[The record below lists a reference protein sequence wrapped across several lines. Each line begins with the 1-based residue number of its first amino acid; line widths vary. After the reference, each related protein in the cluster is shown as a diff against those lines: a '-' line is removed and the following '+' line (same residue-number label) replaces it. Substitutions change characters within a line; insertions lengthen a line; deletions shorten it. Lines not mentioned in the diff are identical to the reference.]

1 VGTSTGLRINE
12 MALPPTVAVAA
23 NALAE
28 RLEAGETDEA
38 LIVELAEL
46 GQIRQKDL
54 NDHRANGAVFTPY
67 SIAEELV
74 REVGINVED
83 SVCDPSVGPG
93 VFLLAAAEHKYRQ
106 GEKVPSIIKNLRG
119 IDIDPV
125 TIEVARTTL
134 QLWAFWRGQEWLPV
148 DQLVVGDALLDMPVD
163 WYGHCDV
170 VIGNPPFLGQLKSET
185 ARDSIRA
192 ETLKERFGSCYTA
205 YLDESMLFLLLGVE
219 LSSENGRVALILPAS
234 LLGSNSSRLAREW
247 IDQRLPLKDLWVGG
261 RSVFEVAAVEVV
273 APILRERQS
282 RNCRVVSHES
292 RKTIEIPTVAD
303 GQWSRL
309 LAALNGTPVVNL
321 DGGEVLSDQA
331 SVTADFRDA
340 YYWLAERVM
349 ESDGEDLRPKL
360 ATVGLIDPFR
370 FMHGQV
376 QTRFAKQK
384 FDRPVI
390 EIERDPPPKLSKWL
404 DKKLVPKLL
413 VATQT
418 RIVECYADSN
428 GGLLPSTPL
437 LSVIP
442 AKETQL
448 WHLMAAIASPGAS
461 AWLACI
467 AAGTGLSQTTIRIRA
482 SMLANLPLPLPS
494 ENWDEGAYLAR
505 KIQEET
511 PGEQIYIR
519 FGEVMNQAYNA
530 PSDALLAWWLER
542 LQKKQP

>member
-1 VGTSTGLRINE
+1 

-292 RKTIEIPTVAD
+292 RKTIEIPAVAD

-360 ATVGLIDPFR
+360 AT
-370 FMHGQV
+370 
-376 QTRFAKQK
+376 
-384 FDRPVI
+384 
-390 EIERDPPPKLSKWL
+390 
-404 DKKLVPKLL
+404 
-413 VATQT
+413 
-418 RIVECYADSN
+418 
-428 GGLLPSTPL
+428 
-437 LSVIP
+437 
-442 AKETQL
+442 
-448 WHLMAAIASPGAS
+448 
-461 AWLACI
+461 
-467 AAGTGLSQTTIRIRA
+467 
-482 SMLANLPLPLPS
+482 
-494 ENWDEGAYLAR
+494 
-505 KIQEET
+505 
-511 PGEQIYIR
+511 
-519 FGEVMNQAYNA
+519 
-530 PSDALLAWWLER
+530 
-542 LQKKQP
+542 

>member
-1 VGTSTGLRINE
+1 